1 MRELEKSPNI
11 GKVSAEKLEHVGITN
26 IEELREAG
34 SREVFM
40 RLKFVDPTT

>member
-11 GKVSAEKLEHVGITN
+11 GKLSAERLEGVGISN

-34 SREVFM
+34 SKDAFM
-40 RLKFVDPTT
+40 RLRFVDPTT